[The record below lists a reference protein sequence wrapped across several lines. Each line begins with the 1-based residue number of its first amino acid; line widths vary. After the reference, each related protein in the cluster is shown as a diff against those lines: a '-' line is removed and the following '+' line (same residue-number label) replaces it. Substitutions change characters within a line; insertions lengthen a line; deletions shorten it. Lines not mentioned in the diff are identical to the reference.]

1 MISFSQEATRT
12 QMLDEF
18 VTQLGAQFAIKDLG
32 PLNYF
37 LGIQVQKYKDGI
49 FLSQSKYITDL
60 LHNTNMADC
69 KPVSTPMSIKP
80 TTSAVGAALYFDVTH
95 YRQIFAF
102 SWAQIVFRGV
112 LRNNPLSL
120 VRVQKLNIGRWLT
133 RQLNSL
139 GYLSFFVIL
148 VSTCRKG
155 LRCCFV
161 IMFLL
166 FT

>member
-1 MISFSQEATRT
+1 MSMISFSQEATRT

-80 TTSAVGAALYFDVTH
+80 TTSVVGAALYPDVTH
-95 YRQIFAF
+95 YRQIVGTL
-102 SWAQIVFRGV
+102 QYIT
-112 LRNNPLSL
+112 
-120 VRVQKLNIGRWLT
+120 LT
-133 RQLNSL
+133 RPDIAFAVN
-139 GYLSFFVIL
+139 VN
-148 VSTCRKG
+148 TCR
-155 LRCCFV
+155 LQLMP
-161 IMFLL
+161 IS
-166 FT
+166 